1 MWIKEAQDGPSD
13 PQSQRVTVKWGR
25 GGGAASTPS
34 GPQRRGVLTFLTEV
48 HVPADQRSA
57 CAIGAF
63 LKTGQIISFYAVVS
77 LKPAGEVCFWRGLP
91 VYL

>member
-13 PQSQRVTVKWGR
+13 PQSQRVTVK
-25 GGGAASTPS
+25 GGGGGASTPS
-34 GPQRRGVLTFLTEV
+34 GPQRTGVLTFLTKV

-63 LKTGQIISFYAVVS
+63 LKTGQVISFYTVVS
-77 LKPAGEVCFWRGLP
+77 LKPTGEVCF
-91 VYL
+91 